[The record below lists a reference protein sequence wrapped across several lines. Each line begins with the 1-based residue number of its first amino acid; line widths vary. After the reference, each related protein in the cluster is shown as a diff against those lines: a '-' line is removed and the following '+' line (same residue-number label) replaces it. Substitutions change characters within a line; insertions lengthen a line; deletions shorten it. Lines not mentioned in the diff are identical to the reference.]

1 MRVEL
6 EESGGDI
13 KQTWGSVGIGHLEQ
27 RPLCGGK
34 TNLRLILMF
43 VHSAFAFRLTTL
55 TSSSGYVF
63 MFISMYW
70 DFVVGTYLSLA
81 KADIQYVL
89 NIKESLNCG
98 LGKPKVGGTGQSEG
112 VRFKT
117 RKVKKPVAV
126 KQSRATSSGCLKI
139 GKSVKSKSGNQS
151 VGPL

>member
-43 VHSAFAFRLTTL
+43 VHSAFAFGLTTL

-63 MFISMYW
+63 MFVSMFCSWYV
-70 DFVVGTYLSLA
+70 FVFDKSRHSICA
-81 KADIQYVL
+81 QYKR
-89 NIKESLNCG
+89 I
-98 LGKPKVGGTGQSEG
+98 PKVWVRKAKGG
-112 VRFKT
+112 RN
-117 RKVKKPVAV
+117 
-126 KQSRATSSGCLKI
+126 RAI
-139 GKSVKSKSGNQS
+139 
-151 VGPL
+151 